1 MRKACVLAILAFV
14 LSGCSDAPTGL
25 ERGMAL
31 RSAILQADHVSFQ
44 TDIIADYGDSIQIF
58 SMDCLCDSNG
68 NINFTVTAP
77 DTICG
82 ITGNLSQ
89 GQGKLTFD
97 NTALCIPLLTDEQLN
112 PVSAPWI
119 LMDTLRS
126 GYITSAGIEADQLRL
141 SIHDSYEDNA
151 LLLDVWLDSDDL
163 PQSVEICDNGR
174 RILTLAVR
182 NLEIL

>member
-1 MRKACVLAILAFV
+1 MRKACVFAMLAVV
-14 LSGCSDAPTGL
+14 LSGCADASTEL

-31 RSAILQADHVSFQ
+31 RSEILQADQISFE
-44 TDIIADYGDSIQIF
+44 TDIMADYGDSIQMF
-58 SMDCLCDSNG
+58 SMDCLCDLDG
-68 NINFTVTAP
+68 NINFTVTEP

-82 ITGNLSQ
+82 ITGMISQ

-119 LMDTLRS
+119 LMKTLRS
-126 GYITSAGIEADQLRL
+126 GYITAAGIEADQLRL

-151 LLLDVWLDSDDL
+151 LLLDIWLDSNDL
-163 PQSVEICDNGR
+163 PQVVEICDDGR

-182 NLEIL
+182 KFEIL